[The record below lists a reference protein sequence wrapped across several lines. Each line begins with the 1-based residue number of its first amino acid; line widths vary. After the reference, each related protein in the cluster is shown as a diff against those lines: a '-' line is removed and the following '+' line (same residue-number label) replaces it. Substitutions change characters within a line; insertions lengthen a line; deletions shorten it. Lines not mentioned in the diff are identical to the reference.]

1 MQFAYPKEKVSQP
14 RAADAV
20 ITEVKTG
27 MADKQLIFDDQAR
40 ASLMRGVEELGRVVG
55 LTLGPSGRNVL
66 LNRMWSLPV
75 VCSDGVTIAKEVE
88 LPDVYEN
95 MGAQLVKEAA
105 AKTNDVVGDGTTT
118 SVVLA
123 QSMVR
128 EGFMNIAAGANGI
141 SLKSGIDRAVAA
153 VVSEVNGISLP
164 VENREQ
170 VARIAALSAHE
181 ESIADLIAEA
191 MDKVGREGVIT
202 IEESKSMTDELDF
215 VEGMRL
221 DRGYLSPH
229 FVTDAE
235 RMEVSLDQP
244 LVLITDTKVSSVNDI
259 VPTLEKVA
267 QAGGRPL
274 AIIAED
280 VDGEALATLVVNKL
294 RGTISCVA
302 VKAPGFGDR
311 RKALLED
318 IAIMTGATVISND
331 TGLSLDAVEFE
342 HLGSAR
348 RILAL
353 KDETTIVEGH
363 GAPEATES
371 RVAQI
376 RVQVEETTSDYDRE
390 KLQERLAALVGGV
403 AVIRVGAATEPEM
416 NERKSRTEDA
426 LSATRAAVEEGI
438 VPGGGVT
445 LVRAEQALEDLQ
457 NSLSGDVAL
466 GVRLVRHALSAPLQ
480 LISANAGHPG
490 QVVLDK
496 VRDGEGDWGF
506 DAEKGEFTHLI
517 QAGII
522 DPAKVTRSA
531 LQNAGSIAGMLLT
544 TQAVVAE
551 IPEFKPLP
559 ADVHDFMHD

>member
-1 MQFAYPKEKVSQP
+1 
-14 RAADAV
+14 
-20 ITEVKTG
+20 
-27 MADKQLIFDDQAR
+27 MADKQLIFDNEAR
-40 ASLMRGVEELGRVVG
+40 ASLMRGVDELGRVVG

-75 VCSDGVTIAKEVE
+75 VCSDGVTIAKEIE

-123 QSMVR
+123 RSMVR
-128 EGFMNIAAGANGI
+128 EGFMNIAAGANGM
-141 SLKSGIDRAVAA
+141 SLKSGIDKAVAA
-153 VVSEVNGISLP
+153 VVREISNSAIP

-170 VARIAALSAHE
+170 VARVAALSAHE
-181 ESIADLIAEA
+181 ESIAELIAEA

-202 IEESKSMTDELDF
+202 VEESKSMVDELDI

-229 FVTDAE
+229 FVTDAD
-235 RMEVSLDQP
+235 RMEVSLDNP
-244 LVLITDTKVSSVNDI
+244 LILITDTKVTSVNDI

-280 VDGEALATLVVNKL
+280 VEGEALATLVVNKL
-294 RGTISCVA
+294 RGTISCLA

-318 IAIMTGATVISND
+318 IAILTGATVISKD

-342 HLGSAR
+342 QLGSAR
-348 RILAL
+348 RILAV
-353 KDETTIVEGH
+353 KDETTIVEGN
-363 GAPEATES
+363 GSPEDTEA

-376 RVQVEETTSDYDRE
+376 RVQIEETTSDYDRE

-403 AVIRVGAATEPEM
+403 AVIKVGAATEPEM

-438 VPGGGVT
+438 VAGGGVT
-445 LVRAEQALEDLQ
+445 LIRAEQVLEDLEATLQ
-457 NSLSGDVAL
+457 GDEAL
-466 GVRLVRHALSAPLQ
+466 GVRLIRRALSAPLE
-480 LISANAGHPG
+480 LIAQNAGHPG
-490 QVVLDK
+490 MVILDK
-496 VRDGEGDWGF
+496 VRQGEGDWGF
-506 DAEKGEFTHLI
+506 DAEKGEFTHLV

-551 IPEFKPLP
+551 IPVHTPLP
-559 ADVHDFMHD
+559 ADVQDFMHD

>member
-1 MQFAYPKEKVSQP
+1 
-14 RAADAV
+14 
-20 ITEVKTG
+20 
-27 MADKQLIFDDQAR
+27 MADKQLIFDEHAR

-105 AKTNDVVGDGTTT
+105 SKTNDVVGDGTTT

-123 QSMVR
+123 RAIVR
-128 EGFMNIAAGANGI
+128 NGFMNIAAGANGI
-141 SLKSGIDRAVAA
+141 SLKDGIDRAVNA
-153 VVSEVNGISLP
+153 VVEEIGRIAIP

-170 VARIAALSAHE
+170 IARVAALSAHE
-181 ESIADLIAEA
+181 EGIAQLIAEA

-229 FVTDAE
+229 FVTDAQ
-235 RMEVSLDQP
+235 RMEVVLDEA
-244 LVLITDTKVSSVNDI
+244 LLLITDGKVSSVNDI

-302 VKAPGFGDR
+302 IKAPGFGDR

-318 IAIMTGATVISND
+318 IAIMTGATVISSD
-331 TGLSLDAVEFE
+331 TGLSLDGVEID

-348 RILAL
+348 RIVAL
-353 KDETTIVEGH
+353 KDETTIVEGR

-376 RVQVEETTSDYDRE
+376 RVQAEETTSDYDRE

-403 AVIRVGAATEPEM
+403 AVIRVGAATEPEL

-445 LVRAEQALEDLQ
+445 LVRAEQALDDLQ
-457 NSLSGDVAL
+457 AGLSGEAALGARLIRDSLSG
-466 GVRLVRHALSAPLQ
+466 PLE
-480 LISANAGHPG
+480 LIADNAGHPG
-490 QVVLDK
+490 QVILDR
-496 VRDGEGDWGF
+496 VREGEGDWGF
-506 DAEKGEFTHLI
+506 DAEKGEFTHLV

-551 IPEFKPLP
+551 IPVFKPLP
-559 ADVHDFMHD
+559 ADVQDFMHD

>member
-1 MQFAYPKEKVSQP
+1 
-14 RAADAV
+14 
-20 ITEVKTG
+20 
-27 MADKQLIFDDQAR
+27 MADKQLIFDEQAR
-40 ASLMRGVEELGRVVG
+40 ASLMRGVDELGRVVG

-105 AKTNDVVGDGTTT
+105 SKTNDVVGDGTTT

-123 QSMVR
+123 RSIVR
-128 EGFMNIAAGANGI
+128 NGFMNIAAGASGMN
-141 SLKSGIDRAVAA
+141 LKGGIDKAVRAVVAELSNIA
-153 VVSEVNGISLP
+153 IP

-170 VARIAALSAHE
+170 VARVAALSAHE
-181 ESIADLIAEA
+181 EAIAQLIADA

-202 IEESKSMTDELDF
+202 IEESKSMTDELDI

-221 DRGYLSPH
+221 DRGYLSAH
-229 FVTDAE
+229 FVTDAQ
-235 RMEVSLDQP
+235 RMEVSLDEP
-244 LVLITDTKVSSVNDI
+244 LILITDGKISTVNDI

-280 VDGEALATLVVNKL
+280 VEGEALATLVVNKL
-294 RGTISCVA
+294 RGTISCVGI
-302 VKAPGFGDR
+302 KAPGFGDR

-318 IAIMTGATVISND
+318 IAIMTGGTVISSD
-331 TGLSLDAVEFE
+331 TGLTLDAVEIA

-348 RILAL
+348 RLLAL

-363 GAPEATES
+363 GAAEATEA

-376 RVQVEETTSDYDRE
+376 RIQAEETTSDYDRE

-445 LVRAEQALEDLQ
+445 LVRAEQVLDELHD
-457 NSLSGDVAL
+457 SISGEEAL
-466 GVRLVRHALSAPLQ
+466 GVRLVRDSLSAPLV
-480 LISANAGHPG
+480 LISENAGYPG
-490 QVVLDK
+490 QVVLENI
-496 VRDGEGDWGF
+496 RNGEGDWGF
-506 DAEKGEFTHLI
+506 DAEKGEYTHLI

-531 LQNAGSIAGMLLT
+531 LQNAGSIASMLLT
-544 TQAVVAE
+544 TQAMVAE
-551 IPEFKPLP
+551 IPVHTPLP
-559 ADVHDFMHD
+559 ADVRDFMHD

>member
-1 MQFAYPKEKVSQP
+1 
-14 RAADAV
+14 
-20 ITEVKTG
+20 
-27 MADKQLIFDDQAR
+27 MADKQLIFDEQAR
-40 ASLMRGVEELGRVVG
+40 ASLMRGVNELGRVVG

-75 VCSDGVTIAKEVE
+75 VCSDGVTIAKEIE
-88 LPDVYEN
+88 LPNVYEN

-123 QSMVR
+123 RSIVGQ
-128 EGFMNIAAGANGI
+128 GFMNIAAGASGMV
-141 SLKSGIDRAVAA
+141 LKRGIDQAVAA
-153 VVSEVNGISLP
+153 VVKELGNLALP

-170 VARIAALSAHE
+170 VARVAALSAHE
-181 ESIADLIAEA
+181 ESIAQLIAEA

-229 FVTDAE
+229 FVTDAQ
-235 RMEVSLDQP
+235 RMEVTLDNP
-244 LVLITDTKVSSVNDI
+244 LILITDGKVTTVNDI

-280 VDGEALATLVVNKL
+280 VEGEALATLVVNKL
-294 RGTISCVA
+294 RGTIGCVA
-302 VKAPGFGDR
+302 IKAPGFGDR

-318 IAIMTGATVISND
+318 IAVMTGATVISAD
-331 TGLSLDAVEFE
+331 TGLTLDAVEVA

-348 RILAL
+348 RLLAL

-363 GAPEATES
+363 GQAEATEA

-376 RVQVEETTSDYDRE
+376 RVQAEETTSDYDRE
-390 KLQERLAALVGGV
+390 KLQERLAAMVGGV

-445 LVRAEQALEDLQ
+445 LVRAEQLLDELQ
-457 NSLSGDVAL
+457 AGLPREEAL
-466 GVRLVRHALSAPLQ
+466 GVRLVRESLSAPLL
-480 LISANAGHPG
+480 LISENAGHPG
-490 QVVLDK
+490 QVVLEN
-496 VRDGEGDWGF
+496 VRRGEGDWGF
-506 DAEKGEFTHLI
+506 DAEKGEYTHLI

-551 IPEFKPLP
+551 IPVHTPLP
-559 ADVHDFMHD
+559 ADVQDFMHD

>member
-1 MQFAYPKEKVSQP
+1 
-14 RAADAV
+14 
-20 ITEVKTG
+20 
-27 MADKQLIFDDQAR
+27 MADKQLIFDEQAR
-40 ASLMRGVEELGRVVG
+40 ASLMRGVNELGRVVG

-75 VCSDGVTIAKEVE
+75 VCSDGVTIAKEIE
-88 LPDVYEN
+88 LPNVYEN

-123 QSMVR
+123 RSIVGQ
-128 EGFMNIAAGANGI
+128 GFMNIAAGASGMV
-141 SLKSGIDRAVAA
+141 LKRGIDQAVAA
-153 VVSEVNGISLP
+153 VVKELGNLALP

-170 VARIAALSAHE
+170 VARVAALSAHE
-181 ESIADLIAEA
+181 ESIAQLIAEA

-229 FVTDAE
+229 FVTDAQ
-235 RMEVSLDQP
+235 RMEVTLDNP
-244 LVLITDTKVSSVNDI
+244 LILITDGKVTTVNDI

-280 VDGEALATLVVNKL
+280 VEGEALATLVVNKL
-294 RGTISCVA
+294 RGTIGCVA
-302 VKAPGFGDR
+302 IKAPGFGDR

-318 IAIMTGATVISND
+318 IAVMTGATVISAD
-331 TGLSLDAVEFE
+331 TGLTLDAVEVA

-348 RILAL
+348 RLLAL

-363 GAPEATES
+363 GQAEATEA

-376 RVQVEETTSDYDRE
+376 RVQAEETTSDYDRE
-390 KLQERLAALVGGV
+390 KLQERLAAMVGGV

-445 LVRAEQALEDLQ
+445 LVRAEQLLDELQ
-457 NSLSGDVAL
+457 AGLPREEAL
-466 GVRLVRHALSAPLQ
+466 GAKLVRESLSAPLL
-480 LISANAGHPG
+480 LISENAGHPG
-490 QVVLDK
+490 QVVLEN
-496 VRDGEGDWGF
+496 VRRGEGDWGF
-506 DAEKGEFTHLI
+506 DAEKGEYTHLI

-551 IPEFKPLP
+551 IPVHTPLP
-559 ADVHDFMHD
+559 ADVQDFMHD

>member
-1 MQFAYPKEKVSQP
+1 
-14 RAADAV
+14 
-20 ITEVKTG
+20 
-27 MADKQLIFDDQAR
+27 MADKQLIFDNDAR

-75 VCSDGVTIAKEVE
+75 VCSDGVTIAKEIE

-123 QSMVR
+123 RSMVR
-128 EGFMNIAAGANGI
+128 EGFMNIAAGANGM
-141 SLKSGIDRAVAA
+141 SLKSGIDKAVAA
-153 VVSEVNGISLP
+153 VVREISDSAIP

-170 VARIAALSAHE
+170 VARVAALSAHE
-181 ESIADLIAEA
+181 ESIAELIAEA

-202 IEESKSMTDELDF
+202 VEESKSMVDELDI

-229 FVTDAE
+229 FVTDAD
-235 RMEVSLDQP
+235 RMEVSLDNP
-244 LVLITDTKVSSVNDI
+244 LILITDTKVSSVNDI

-280 VDGEALATLVVNKL
+280 VEGEALATLVVNKL
-294 RGTISCVA
+294 RGTVSCLA

-318 IAIMTGATVISND
+318 IAILTGATVISKD

-353 KDETTIVEGH
+353 KDETTIIEGN
-363 GAPEATES
+363 GSPEDTEA

-376 RVQVEETTSDYDRE
+376 RVQIEETTSDYDRE

-403 AVIRVGAATEPEM
+403 AVVKVGAATEPEM

-445 LVRAEQALEDLQ
+445 LIRAEQVLEDLQ
-457 NSLSGDVAL
+457 SSLQGDEAL
-466 GVRLVRHALSAPLQ
+466 GVRLIRNALAAPLE
-480 LISANAGHPG
+480 LIAQNAGHPG
-490 QVVLDK
+490 MVILDK
-496 VRDGEGDWGF
+496 VRQGEGDWGF
-506 DAEKGEFTHLI
+506 DAEKGEFTHLV

-551 IPEFKPLP
+551 IPVHTPLP
-559 ADVHDFMHD
+559 ADVQDFMHD

>member
-1 MQFAYPKEKVSQP
+1 
-14 RAADAV
+14 
-20 ITEVKTG
+20 
-27 MADKQLIFDDQAR
+27 MADKQLIFDEQAR
-40 ASLMRGVEELGRVVG
+40 ASLMRGVDELGRVVG

-88 LPDVYEN
+88 LPNVYEN

-105 AKTNDVVGDGTTT
+105 SKTNDVVGDGTTT

-123 QSMVR
+123 RSIVR
-128 EGFMNIAAGANGI
+128 NGFMNIAAGASGMN
-141 SLKSGIDRAVAA
+141 LKGGIDKAVKA
-153 VVSEVNGISLP
+153 VVAELSNIAIP

-170 VARIAALSAHE
+170 VARVAALSAHE
-181 ESIADLIAEA
+181 EAIAQLIADA

-202 IEESKSMTDELDF
+202 IEESKSMTDELDI

-221 DRGYLSPH
+221 DRGYLSAH
-229 FVTDAE
+229 FVTDAQ
-235 RMEVSLDQP
+235 RMEVSLDEP
-244 LVLITDTKVSSVNDI
+244 LILITDGKISTVNDI

-280 VDGEALATLVVNKL
+280 VEGEALATLVVNKL
-294 RGTISCVA
+294 RGTISCVGI
-302 VKAPGFGDR
+302 KAPGFGDR

-318 IAIMTGATVISND
+318 IAIMTGGTVISSD
-331 TGLSLDAVEFE
+331 TGLTLDAVEIA

-348 RILAL
+348 RLLAL

-363 GAPEATES
+363 GAAEATEA

-376 RVQVEETTSDYDRE
+376 RIQAEDTTSDYDRE

-445 LVRAEQALEDLQ
+445 LVRAEQVLDELHD
-457 NSLSGDVAL
+457 SISGEEAL
-466 GVRLVRHALSAPLQ
+466 GVRLVRDSLSAPLV
-480 LISANAGHPG
+480 LISENAGYPG
-490 QVVLDK
+490 QVVLEN
-496 VRDGEGDWGF
+496 VRNSEGDWGF
-506 DAEKGEFTHLI
+506 DAEKGEYTHLI

-531 LQNAGSIAGMLLT
+531 LQNAGSIASMLLT
-544 TQAVVAE
+544 TQAMVAE
-551 IPEFKPLP
+551 IPVYKPLP
-559 ADVHDFMHD
+559 ADVRDFMHD

>member
-1 MQFAYPKEKVSQP
+1 
-14 RAADAV
+14 
-20 ITEVKTG
+20 
-27 MADKQLIFDDQAR
+27 MADKQLIFDEQAR
-40 ASLMRGVEELGRVVG
+40 ASLMRGVDELGRVVG

-88 LPDVYEN
+88 LPNVYEN

-105 AKTNDVVGDGTTT
+105 SKTNDVVGDGTTT

-123 QSMVR
+123 RSIVR
-128 EGFMNIAAGANGI
+128 NGFMNIAAGASGMN
-141 SLKSGIDRAVAA
+141 LKGGIDKAVKA
-153 VVSEVNGISLP
+153 VVAELSNIAIP

-170 VARIAALSAHE
+170 VARVAALSAHE
-181 ESIADLIAEA
+181 EAIAQLIADA

-202 IEESKSMTDELDF
+202 IEESKSMTDELDI

-221 DRGYLSPH
+221 DRGYLSAH
-229 FVTDAE
+229 FVTDAQ
-235 RMEVSLDQP
+235 RMEVSLDEP
-244 LVLITDTKVSSVNDI
+244 LILITDGKISTVNDI

-280 VDGEALATLVVNKL
+280 VEGEALATLVVNKL
-294 RGTISCVA
+294 RGTISCVGI
-302 VKAPGFGDR
+302 KAPGFGDR

-318 IAIMTGATVISND
+318 IAIMTGGTVISSD
-331 TGLSLDAVEFE
+331 TGLTLDGVEIA

-348 RILAL
+348 RLLAL
-353 KDETTIVEGH
+353 KDETTIVEGR
-363 GAPEATES
+363 GAAEATEA

-376 RVQVEETTSDYDRE
+376 RIQAEETTSDYDRE

-445 LVRAEQALEDLQ
+445 LVRAEQVLDELHD
-457 NSLSGDVAL
+457 SVSGEEAL
-466 GVRLVRHALSAPLQ
+466 GVRLVRDSLSAPLV
-480 LISANAGHPG
+480 LISENAGYPG
-490 QVVLDK
+490 QVVLENT
-496 VRDGEGDWGF
+496 RNGEGDWGF
-506 DAEKGEFTHLI
+506 DAEKGEYTHLI

-531 LQNAGSIAGMLLT
+531 LQNAGSIASMLLT
-544 TQAVVAE
+544 TQAMVAE
-551 IPEFKPLP
+551 IPVYKPLP
-559 ADVHDFMHD
+559 ADVRDFMHD

>member
-1 MQFAYPKEKVSQP
+1 
-14 RAADAV
+14 
-20 ITEVKTG
+20 
-27 MADKQLIFDDQAR
+27 MADKQLIFDEQAR
-40 ASLMRGVEELGRVVG
+40 ASLMRGVDELGRVVG

-105 AKTNDVVGDGTTT
+105 SKTNDVVGDGTTT

-123 QSMVR
+123 RSIVR
-128 EGFMNIAAGANGI
+128 NGFMNIAAGASGMN
-141 SLKSGIDRAVAA
+141 LKGGIDKAVKA
-153 VVSEVNGISLP
+153 VVAELSNIAVP

-170 VARIAALSAHE
+170 VARVAALSAHE
-181 ESIADLIAEA
+181 EAIAQLIADA

-202 IEESKSMTDELDF
+202 IEESKSMTDELDI

-221 DRGYLSPH
+221 DRGYLSAH
-229 FVTDAE
+229 FVTDAQ
-235 RMEVSLDQP
+235 RMEVSLDEP
-244 LVLITDTKVSSVNDI
+244 LILITDGKISTVNDI

-280 VDGEALATLVVNKL
+280 VEGEALATLVVNKL
-294 RGTISCVA
+294 RGTISCVGI
-302 VKAPGFGDR
+302 KAPGFGDR

-318 IAIMTGATVISND
+318 IAIMTGGTVISSD
-331 TGLSLDAVEFE
+331 TGLTLDAVEIA

-348 RILAL
+348 RLLAL

-363 GAPEATES
+363 GAAEATEA

-376 RVQVEETTSDYDRE
+376 RIQAEDTTSDYDRE

-445 LVRAEQALEDLQ
+445 LVRAEQVLDELHD
-457 NSLSGDVAL
+457 SISGEEAL
-466 GVRLVRHALSAPLQ
+466 GVRLVRDSLSAPLV
-480 LISANAGHPG
+480 LISENAGYPG
-490 QVVLDK
+490 QVVLEN
-496 VRDGEGDWGF
+496 VRNSEGDWGF
-506 DAEKGEFTHLI
+506 DAEKGEYTHLI

-531 LQNAGSIAGMLLT
+531 LQNAGSIASMLLT
-544 TQAVVAE
+544 TQAMVAE
-551 IPEFKPLP
+551 IPVHTPLP
-559 ADVHDFMHD
+559 ADVRDFMHD